1 VGHVIPYQMSAS
13 FVYVNGLMRALLL
26 RVRLRRRSGPS
37 ALLIAIVGLM
47 ILVRRSDD
55 GGEFLV

>member
-1 VGHVIPYQMSAS
+1 VGARDPIQMSAS
-13 FVYVNGLMRALLL
+13 FVYVNGLMWALLL

-47 ILVRRSDD
+47 VLVRRSVD
-55 GGEFLV
+55 GDEFLV

>member
-1 VGHVIPYQMSAS
+1 MSAS

-47 ILVRRSDD
+47 VLVRRSDD